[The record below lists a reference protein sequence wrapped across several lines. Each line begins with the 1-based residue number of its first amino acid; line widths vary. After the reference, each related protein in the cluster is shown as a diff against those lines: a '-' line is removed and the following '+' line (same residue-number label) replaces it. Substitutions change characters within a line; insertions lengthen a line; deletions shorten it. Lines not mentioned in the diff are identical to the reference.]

1 MDQLGSHGLFD
12 LTVEAEGDLW
22 IDDHHTTEDI
32 ALALGQALAQ
42 ALGDRK
48 GIHRFGEFSAPL
60 DEVRPRF
67 PGNRPPG
74 RVPSHGSR
82 LLPNSAT
89 DPRAP
94 RTQALTH
101 VVLDLSGRP
110 SFNSNLAIPAERIGT
125 FQTEMVEHFRSGG
138 LRADQHHLE
147 QLWLNWPGYSPFAHQ
162 EGVKQRKK

>member
-67 PGNRPPG
+67 SGNRPAG
-74 RVPSHGSR
+74 RTP
-82 LLPNSAT
+82 
-89 DPRAP
+89 
-94 RTQALTH
+94 
-101 VVLDLSGRP
+101 
-110 SFNSNLAIPAERIGT
+110 
-125 FQTEMVEHFRSGG
+125 
-138 LRADQHHLE
+138 
-147 QLWLNWPGYSPFAHQ
+147 
-162 EGVKQRKK
+162 